1 MCRGFVR
8 CQMCQRWNC
17 CSKTFVRCVVSC
29 IILLRASNGFSNGSL
44 TGSLLASR
52 SHVLPII
59 WVEAKASATEY
70 AGGVCGIQIIIHEY
84 IFLAMTHY
92 LKRISAST
100 AACCTAPVA
109 HFTLS
114 TDLAYT
120 YRDSHSSNSRSL
132 PSCWRLPENT
142 DDGVHQDGTVCVL
155 VHVDTWVIK
164 DKCNLP

>member
-1 MCRGFVR
+1 M
-8 CQMCQRWNC
+8 
-17 CSKTFVRCVVSC
+17 RCVVSC

-120 YRDSHSSNSRSL
+120 YRGIVTAVTLVPCLLVEDYL
-132 PSCWRLPENT
+132 KI
-142 DDGVHQDGTVCVL
+142 QMMVCTRMVQY
-155 VHVDTWVIK
+155 VFWYM
-164 DKCNLP
+164 